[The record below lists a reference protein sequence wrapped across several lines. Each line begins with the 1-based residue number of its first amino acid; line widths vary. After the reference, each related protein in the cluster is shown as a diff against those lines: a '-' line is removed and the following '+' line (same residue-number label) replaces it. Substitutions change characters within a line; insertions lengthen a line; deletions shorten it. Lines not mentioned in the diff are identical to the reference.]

1 MIFSLFSSRNSLSK
15 KAALWAMLAIWAIQ
29 FLGCTAWFHQVEI
42 NLDEKSTHASS
53 KWNNLQEQRGTSA
66 DTGGY
71 PVDVKS
77 EPINETP
84 ALSLDACDEPGDEV
98 LLCAAVAK
106 VLTSFVF
113 FYCIALY
120 FPPPSLLCF
129 KRIALTASTS
139 IPVYRLMMTS
149 CCTPNAPPN

>member
-1 MIFSLFSSRNSLSK
+1 
-15 KAALWAMLAIWAIQ
+15 MLVIWAIQ
-29 FLGCTAWFHQVEI
+29 FVGCTAWFHQVES

-53 KWNNLQEQRGTSA
+53 KWNNLQEQRGASA

-71 PVDVKS
+71 PVDVES
-77 EPINETP
+77 EAINEEP
-84 ALSLDACDEPGDEV
+84 ALSLDECDGLDDEV
-98 LLCAAVAK
+98 LPYAAIAK
-106 VLTSFVF
+106 VLTSFVL

-120 FPPPSLLCF
+120 FPPPPFLCF
-129 KRIALTASTS
+129 KRIALTASAS